1 MEVSE
6 TKKFN
11 KYVLL
16 ATYCIAVVCLLAGLF
31 VPLFD
36 GNKMLALQ
44 LPDALNT
51 LAGRNIIA
59 TENKFAL
66 AGLSIINFGSATFSL
81 DFGALVVILYAAVT
95 ALALIAVIPAGIAFR
110 KSAKAG
116 SAIAYT
122 FEVAA
127 VIAVIPAGIAFR
139 KSAKAGSAIAYTF
152 EVAAVI
158 VLSLYVFVEL
168 FLYPEIKTSYNMLIA
183 LGGALLMLIILG
195 IANKKSTGVAKL
207 FLFLL
212 SAIAVLMLFD
222 FAEIIPALKDIRNS
236 IHLYPALYHDEGNYL
251 GIKFL
256 DMLFSGDFGG
266 AFAAITDTK
275 LKTAIMLGTIASL
288 TVILN
293 YVIDVISLATD
304 AKDKGLLFNVVR
316 YVFELMVL
324 VSLAITVA
332 ISGYGMGLFLIIIA
346 VSALLRFAI
355 SLMRRLLAVKRAKLA
370 KEFEDAPM
378 FARPSKPQK
387 RRVEEHYDDIIV
399 DVPNVTPE
407 DIPFVGAEPI
417 EIDDHPVDG
426 EEQIAL
432 FEPVPEPVPVELP
445 EEVPL
450 AENPDE
456 IQMEIDDAWHPD
468 EPEEI
473 YGEPLPAEEPAA
485 FEPETF
491 EEPVWDL
498 NPEPVPQYEP
508 EPAPVYEP
516 EPIPEPVI
524 AHEPAV
530 VPDVKPE
537 PAPAVVPEVKP
548 EPAPAVVPEVKPES
562 APAVVPEVKPEPAP
576 AVVPEVKP
584 EPEPAV
590 VPEVKPEPKPEPVR
604 TFNPVQHYA
613 FGPDGELIYTIRYGG
628 PSDDFIDKLTNDEK
642 IEFAMTF
649 IEKSKGDV
657 GNIPEYVIGGNNKK
671 FFSSV
676 FIYLGRIRGMITDG
690 LLNKMFKELDML

>member
-95 ALALIAVIPAGIAFR
+95 ALAL
-110 KSAKAG
+110 
-116 SAIAYT
+116 
-122 FEVAA
+122 
-127 VIAVIPAGIAFR
+127 IAVIPAGIAFR

-468 EPEEI
+468 EPEET

-491 EEPVWDL
+491 EEPVWNL

-530 VPDVKPE
+530 VPEVKPE
-537 PAPAVVPEVKP
+537 PVPTVVPEVKP
-548 EPAPAVVPEVKPES
+548 EPAPAVVHEVKPES
-562 APAVVPEVKPEPAP
+562 APAVVPEVKPEPA
-576 AVVPEVKP
+576 
-584 EPEPAV
+584 PAV

>member
-95 ALALIAVIPAGIAFR
+95 ALAL
-110 KSAKAG
+110 
-116 SAIAYT
+116 
-122 FEVAA
+122 
-127 VIAVIPAGIAFR
+127 IAVIPAGIAFR

-468 EPEEI
+468 EPEET

-491 EEPVWDL
+491 EEPVWNL

-537 PAPAVVPEVKP
+537 PAPAVIPEVKP
-548 EPAPAVVPEVKPES
+548 EPAPAVVPDVKPEP

-584 EPEPAV
+584 EPAPAV

>member
-127 VIAVIPAGIAFR
+127 VI
-139 KSAKAGSAIAYTF
+139 
-152 EVAAVI
+152 
-158 VLSLYVFVEL
+158 VLSLYVFAAL
-168 FLYPEIKTSYNMLIA
+168 ALYPEIKIAYNMLIA
-183 LGGALLMLIILG
+183 FGGALLMLIFLS

-222 FAEIIPALKDIRNS
+222 FAAIIPALKDIQNS
-236 IHLYPALYHDEGNYL
+236 IHLYPALYHDEGSYL

-275 LKTAIMLGTIASL
+275 LKAAVILGTIASL

-324 VSLAITVA
+324 VSLAIAVA

-346 VSALLRFAI
+346 VTALLRFAI
-355 SLMRRLLAVKRAKLA
+355 SITRRLLAVKRAKLA

-399 DVPNVTPE
+399 DVPDVTPE

-417 EIDDHPVDG
+417 EIDEQPVDG

-468 EPEEI
+468 EPEAT
-473 YGEPLPAEEPAA
+473 YSEPLPAEEPAA

-491 EEPVWDL
+491 EEPVWNL
-498 NPEPVPQYEP
+498 NPEPEPIPEPVPEFEP
-508 EPAPVYEP
+508 EPEPVPVYEP

-524 AHEPAV
+524 APEPAV
-530 VPDVKPE
+530 IPEVKPEPVTVEVKPEPVPE

-548 EPAPAVVPEVKPES
+548 EPVI
-562 APAVVPEVKPEPAP
+562 
-576 AVVPEVKP
+576 
-584 EPEPAV
+584 

-628 PSDDFIDKLTNDEK
+628 PSDEFIDKLTNDEK

>member
-95 ALALIAVIPAGIAFR
+95 ALAL
-110 KSAKAG
+110 
-116 SAIAYT
+116 
-122 FEVAA
+122 
-127 VIAVIPAGIAFR
+127 IAVIPAGIAFR

-468 EPEEI
+468 EPEET

-491 EEPVWDL
+491 EEPVWNL

-530 VPDVKPE
+530 VP
-537 PAPAVVPEVKP
+537 
-548 EPAPAVVPEVKPES
+548 EVKPES
-562 APAVVPEVKPEPAP
+562 APAVVPEVKPEPA
-576 AVVPEVKP
+576 
-584 EPEPAV
+584 PAV

>member
-95 ALALIAVIPAGIAFR
+95 ALAL
-110 KSAKAG
+110 
-116 SAIAYT
+116 
-122 FEVAA
+122 
-127 VIAVIPAGIAFR
+127 IAVIPAGIAFR

-468 EPEEI
+468 EPEET

-491 EEPVWDL
+491 EEPVWNL

-530 VPDVKPE
+530 VPEVKPE
-537 PAPAVVPEVKP
+537 PVPTVVPEVKP
-548 EPAPAVVPEVKPES
+548 EPA
-562 APAVVPEVKPEPAP
+562 
-576 AVVPEVKP
+576 
-584 EPEPAV
+584 PAV

>member
-59 TENKFAL
+59 TENKFVL

-122 FEVAA
+122 L
-127 VIAVIPAGIAFR
+127 
-139 KSAKAGSAIAYTF
+139 

-168 FLYPEIKTSYNMLIA
+168 FLYPEIKAELFLYPEIKIAYNMLIA

-222 FAEIIPALKDIRNS
+222 FATIIPALKDIQNS

-355 SLMRRLLAVKRAKLA
+355 SLTRRLLAVKRAKLA

-387 RRVEEHYDDIIV
+387 IRVEEHYDDIIV
-399 DVPNVTPE
+399 DVPDVTPE

-468 EPEEI
+468 EPEAT

-491 EEPVWDL
+491 EEPVWNL
-498 NPEPVPQYEP
+498 NPEPEPLTEPVPEFEP
-508 EPAPVYEP
+508 EPV
-516 EPIPEPVI
+516 PEPVI

-530 VPDVKPE
+530 VPDVKPD
-537 PAPAVVPEVKP
+537 PAPAVVPDVKP

-584 EPEPAV
+584 ELAPAVVPEVKPEPAPAV

-628 PSDDFIDKLTNDEK
+628 PSDEFIDKLTNDEK

>member
-127 VIAVIPAGIAFR
+127 VI
-139 KSAKAGSAIAYTF
+139 
-152 EVAAVI
+152 
-158 VLSLYVFVEL
+158 VLSLYVFAAL
-168 FLYPEIKTSYNMLIA
+168 ALYPEIKIAYNMLIA

-222 FAEIIPALKDIRNS
+222 FATIIPALKDIRNS

-346 VSALLRFAI
+346 VSALFRFAI
-355 SLMRRLLAVKRAKLA
+355 SLTRRLLAVKRAKLA

-468 EPEEI
+468 EPEET

-548 EPAPAVVPEVKPES
+548 EPAPAVVPEVKPEP
-562 APAVVPEVKPEPAP
+562 APAVVPEVKPEPEP

-584 EPEPAV
+584 EPAVVPEVKPEPAV

>member
-95 ALALIAVIPAGIAFR
+95 ALAL
-110 KSAKAG
+110 
-116 SAIAYT
+116 
-122 FEVAA
+122 
-127 VIAVIPAGIAFR
+127 IAVIPAGIAFR

-468 EPEEI
+468 EPEET

-491 EEPVWDL
+491 EEPVWNL

-524 AHEPAV
+524 AHE
-530 VPDVKPE
+530 
-537 PAPAVVPEVKP
+537 PAVVPEVKP

-562 APAVVPEVKPEPAP
+562 APAVVPEVKPEPA
-576 AVVPEVKP
+576 
-584 EPEPAV
+584 PAV

>member
-127 VIAVIPAGIAFR
+127 VI
-139 KSAKAGSAIAYTF
+139 
-152 EVAAVI
+152 
-158 VLSLYVFVEL
+158 VLSLYVFAAL
-168 FLYPEIKTSYNMLIA
+168 ALYPEIKIAYNMLIA

-222 FAEIIPALKDIRNS
+222 FATIIPALKDIRNS

-346 VSALLRFAI
+346 VSALFRFAI
-355 SLMRRLLAVKRAKLA
+355 SLTRRLLAVKRAKLA

-468 EPEEI
+468 EPEET

-548 EPAPAVVPEVKPES
+548 EPAPAVVPEVKPEP
-562 APAVVPEVKPEPAP
+562 APAVVPEVKPEPEP
-576 AVVPEVKP
+576 AVVPEVK
-584 EPEPAV
+584 PEPAV

>member
-95 ALALIAVIPAGIAFR
+95 ALAL
-110 KSAKAG
+110 
-116 SAIAYT
+116 
-122 FEVAA
+122 
-127 VIAVIPAGIAFR
+127 IAVIPAGIAFR

-468 EPEEI
+468 EPEET

-491 EEPVWDL
+491 EEPVWNL

-530 VPDVKPE
+530 VPEVKPEPVPTVVPEVKPE

-548 EPAPAVVPEVKPES
+548 EPAPAVVPEVKPEP
-562 APAVVPEVKPEPAP
+562 APAVVPEVKPEPA
-576 AVVPEVKP
+576 
-584 EPEPAV
+584 PAV

>member
-127 VIAVIPAGIAFR
+127 VI
-139 KSAKAGSAIAYTF
+139 
-152 EVAAVI
+152 
-158 VLSLYVFVEL
+158 VLSLYVFVELFLYPEIKAEL

-222 FAEIIPALKDIRNS
+222 FAAIIPALKDIRNS

-355 SLMRRLLAVKRAKLA
+355 SLTRA
-370 KEFEDAPM
+370 
-378 FARPSKPQK
+378 
-387 RRVEEHYDDIIV
+387 
-399 DVPNVTPE
+399 
-407 DIPFVGAEPI
+407 
-417 EIDDHPVDG
+417 
-426 EEQIAL
+426 
-432 FEPVPEPVPVELP
+432 
-445 EEVPL
+445 
-450 AENPDE
+450 
-456 IQMEIDDAWHPD
+456 
-468 EPEEI
+468 
-473 YGEPLPAEEPAA
+473 
-485 FEPETF
+485 
-491 EEPVWDL
+491 
-498 NPEPVPQYEP
+498 
-508 EPAPVYEP
+508 
-516 EPIPEPVI
+516 
-524 AHEPAV
+524 
-530 VPDVKPE
+530 
-537 PAPAVVPEVKP
+537 
-548 EPAPAVVPEVKPES
+548 
-562 APAVVPEVKPEPAP
+562 
-576 AVVPEVKP
+576 
-584 EPEPAV
+584 
-590 VPEVKPEPKPEPVR
+590 
-604 TFNPVQHYA
+604 
-613 FGPDGELIYTIRYGG
+613 
-628 PSDDFIDKLTNDEK
+628 
-642 IEFAMTF
+642 
-649 IEKSKGDV
+649 
-657 GNIPEYVIGGNNKK
+657 
-671 FFSSV
+671 
-676 FIYLGRIRGMITDG
+676 
-690 LLNKMFKELDML
+690 

>member
-95 ALALIAVIPAGIAFR
+95 ALAL
-110 KSAKAG
+110 
-116 SAIAYT
+116 
-122 FEVAA
+122 
-127 VIAVIPAGIAFR
+127 IAVIPAGIAFR

-537 PAPAVVPEVKP
+537 
-548 EPAPAVVPEVKPES
+548 S

>member
-1 MEVSE
+1 MCFWS
-6 TKKFN
+6 
-11 KYVLL
+11 
-16 ATYCIAVVCLLAGLF
+16 TYCIAVVCLLAGLF

-95 ALALIAVIPAGIAFR
+95 ALAL
-110 KSAKAG
+110 
-116 SAIAYT
+116 
-122 FEVAA
+122 
-127 VIAVIPAGIAFR
+127 IAVIPAGIAFR

-355 SLMRRLLAVKRAKLA
+355 SLTRRLLAVKRAKLA

-417 EIDDHPVDG
+417 EIDDHPST
-426 EEQIAL
+426 ARSRL
-432 FEPVPEPVPVELP
+432 RCSSPCPNPYPSSCP
-445 EEVPL
+445 RKYPL
-450 AENPDE
+450 R
-456 IQMEIDDAWHPD
+456 
-468 EPEEI
+468 
-473 YGEPLPAEEPAA
+473 
-485 FEPETF
+485 
-491 EEPVWDL
+491 
-498 NPEPVPQYEP
+498 
-508 EPAPVYEP
+508 
-516 EPIPEPVI
+516 
-524 AHEPAV
+524 
-530 VPDVKPE
+530 
-537 PAPAVVPEVKP
+537 
-548 EPAPAVVPEVKPES
+548 
-562 APAVVPEVKPEPAP
+562 
-576 AVVPEVKP
+576 
-584 EPEPAV
+584 
-590 VPEVKPEPKPEPVR
+590 R
-604 TFNPVQHYA
+604 TP
-613 FGPDGELIYTIRYGG
+613 TRY
-628 PSDDFIDKLTNDEK
+628 KWK
-642 IEFAMTF
+642 
-649 IEKSKGDV
+649 
-657 GNIPEYVIGGNNKK
+657 
-671 FFSSV
+671 
-676 FIYLGRIRGMITDG
+676 
-690 LLNKMFKELDML
+690 

>member
-95 ALALIAVIPAGIAFR
+95 ALAL
-110 KSAKAG
+110 
-116 SAIAYT
+116 
-122 FEVAA
+122 
-127 VIAVIPAGIAFR
+127 IAVIPAGIAFR

-676 FIYLGRIRGMITDG
+676 FIHLGRIRGMITDG

>member
-95 ALALIAVIPAGIAFR
+95 ALAL
-110 KSAKAG
+110 
-116 SAIAYT
+116 
-122 FEVAA
+122 
-127 VIAVIPAGIAFR
+127 IAVIPAGIAFR

-468 EPEEI
+468 EPEET

-491 EEPVWDL
+491 EEPVWNL

-530 VPDVKPE
+530 VPEVKPEPVPTVVPEVKPE

-562 APAVVPEVKPEPAP
+562 APAVVPEVKPEPA
-576 AVVPEVKP
+576 
-584 EPEPAV
+584 PAV

>member
-95 ALALIAVIPAGIAFR
+95 ALAL
-110 KSAKAG
+110 
-116 SAIAYT
+116 
-122 FEVAA
+122 
-127 VIAVIPAGIAFR
+127 IAVIPAGIAFR

-468 EPEEI
+468 EPEET

-491 EEPVWDL
+491 EEPVWNL

-530 VPDVKPE
+530 VP
-537 PAPAVVPEVKP
+537 EVKP
-548 EPAPAVVPEVKPES
+548 EPA
-562 APAVVPEVKPEPAP
+562 
-576 AVVPEVKP
+576 
-584 EPEPAV
+584 PAV

>member
-95 ALALIAVIPAGIAFR
+95 ALAL
-110 KSAKAG
+110 
-116 SAIAYT
+116 
-122 FEVAA
+122 
-127 VIAVIPAGIAFR
+127 IAVIPAGIAFR

>member
-127 VIAVIPAGIAFR
+127 VI
-139 KSAKAGSAIAYTF
+139 
-152 EVAAVI
+152 
-158 VLSLYVFVEL
+158 VLSLYVFVELFLYPEIKAEL

-222 FAEIIPALKDIRNS
+222 FAAIIPALKDIRNS

-355 SLMRRLLAVKRAKLA
+355 SLTRRLLAVKRAKLA

-399 DVPNVTPE
+399 DVPNVTHE

-417 EIDDHPVDG
+417 EIDDHPVDS

-468 EPEEI
+468 EPEET

-491 EEPVWDL
+491 EEPVWNL

-530 VPDVKPE
+530 VPEVKPEPVPTVVPEVKPE

-548 EPAPAVVPEVKPES
+548 EPAPAVVPD
-562 APAVVPEVKPEPAP
+562 VKPEPAP
-576 AVVPEVKP
+576 AVVPDVKP
-584 EPEPAV
+584 EPAPAV
-590 VPEVKPEPKPEPVR
+590 VPDVKPEPKPEPVR

>member
-127 VIAVIPAGIAFR
+127 VI
-139 KSAKAGSAIAYTF
+139 
-152 EVAAVI
+152 

-222 FAEIIPALKDIRNS
+222 FATIIPALKDIRNS

-355 SLMRRLLAVKRAKLA
+355 SLTRRLLAVKRAKLA

-468 EPEEI
+468 EPEET

-491 EEPVWDL
+491 EEPVWNL

-530 VPDVKPE
+530 VPEVKPE
-537 PAPAVVPEVKP
+537 PAPAVVPEVKPEPAPAVIPEVKP

-562 APAVVPEVKPEPAP
+562 APAVVPEVKPEPA
-576 AVVPEVKP
+576 
-584 EPEPAV
+584 PAV

>member
-127 VIAVIPAGIAFR
+127 VI
-139 KSAKAGSAIAYTF
+139 
-152 EVAAVI
+152 
-158 VLSLYVFVEL
+158 VLSLYVFAAL
-168 FLYPEIKTSYNMLIA
+168 ALYPEIKIAYNMLIA

-222 FAEIIPALKDIRNS
+222 FATIIPALKDIRNS

-346 VSALLRFAI
+346 VSALFRFAI
-355 SLMRRLLAVKRAKLA
+355 SLTRRLLAVKRAKLA

-468 EPEEI
+468 EPEET

-548 EPAPAVVPEVKPES
+548 EPEPAVVPEVK
-562 APAVVPEVKPEPAP
+562 
-576 AVVPEVKP
+576 
-584 EPEPAV
+584 PEPAV

>member
-51 LAGRNIIA
+51 LAGRDIIA

-127 VIAVIPAGIAFR
+127 VI
-139 KSAKAGSAIAYTF
+139 
-152 EVAAVI
+152 
-158 VLSLYVFVEL
+158 VLSLYVFAAL
-168 FLYPEIKTSYNMLIA
+168 ALYPEIKIAYNMLIA
-183 LGGALLMLIILG
+183 LGGALLMLIFLS

-222 FAEIIPALKDIRNS
+222 FAAIIPALKDIQNT
-236 IHLYPALYHDEGNYL
+236 IHLYPALYHDEGSYL

-275 LKTAIMLGTIASL
+275 LKAAVMLGTIASL
-288 TVILN
+288 TVVLN

-346 VSALLRFAI
+346 VTALLRFAI
-355 SLMRRLLAVKRAKLA
+355 SLTRRLFAVKRAKLA

-399 DVPNVTPE
+399 DVPDVTPE

-417 EIDDHPVDG
+417 EIDEQPVDG

-468 EPEEI
+468 EPEAT

-491 EEPVWDL
+491 EEPVWNL
-498 NPEPVPQYEP
+498 NPEPEPITEPVPEFEP
-508 EPAPVYEP
+508 EPV
-516 EPIPEPVI
+516 PEPVI
-524 AHEPAV
+524 APEPV
-530 VPDVKPE
+530 VMPEVNPE

-548 EPAPAVVPEVKPES
+548 EPVIVEVKPE
-562 APAVVPEVKPEPAP
+562 PVPEPAP
-576 AVVPEVKP
+576 AVAPEIKP
-584 EPEPAV
+584 EPV
-590 VPEVKPEPKPEPVR
+590 IVPEVKPEPKPEPVR

>member
-95 ALALIAVIPAGIAFR
+95 ALAL
-110 KSAKAG
+110 
-116 SAIAYT
+116 
-122 FEVAA
+122 
-127 VIAVIPAGIAFR
+127 IAVIPAGIAFR

-468 EPEEI
+468 EPEET

-491 EEPVWDL
+491 EEPVWNL

-530 VPDVKPE
+530 VP
-537 PAPAVVPEVKP
+537 EVKP
-548 EPAPAVVPEVKPES
+548 EPAPTVVPEVKPES
-562 APAVVPEVKPEPAP
+562 APAVVPEVKPEPA
-576 AVVPEVKP
+576 
-584 EPEPAV
+584 PAV

>member
-127 VIAVIPAGIAFR
+127 VI
-139 KSAKAGSAIAYTF
+139 
-152 EVAAVI
+152 
-158 VLSLYVFVEL
+158 VLSLYVFAAL
-168 FLYPEIKTSYNMLIA
+168 ALYPEIKIAYNMLIA

-222 FAEIIPALKDIRNS
+222 FATIIPALKDIRNS

-332 ISGYGMGLFLIIIA
+332 ISGYGMGLFLISIA
-346 VSALLRFAI
+346 VSALFRFAI
-355 SLMRRLLAVKRAKLA
+355 SLTRRLLAVKRAKLA

-468 EPEEI
+468 EPEET

-548 EPAPAVVPEVKPES
+548 EPAPAVVPEVKPE
-562 APAVVPEVKPEPAP
+562 PAP

-584 EPEPAV
+584 EPE
-590 VPEVKPEPKPEPVR
+590 PEPVR